1 MKFVIKGTLPGLNEY
16 IDAERE
22 SRYKAAAMKKQVQ
35 HTIVLVCRAQHP
47 KAHFTR
53 PVIMHYTWYEKDL
66 RRDCDN
72 IAFAK
77 KFIQDA
83 FVRAGILIDDSRRYI
98 TGFTDEFAV
107 DRKNPR
113 VEIEMEEFECAKNRG
128 KT

>member
-1 MKFVIKGTLPGLNEY
+1 MKYVIKGTLPGLNEY

-35 HTIVLVCRAQHP
+35 RTIALVCRAQHP
-47 KAHFTR
+47 KAHFTK
-53 PVIMHYTWYEKDL
+53 PVRIHYTWYEKDL

-98 TGFTDEFAV
+98 TGFTDNFAV

-113 VEIEMEEFECAKNRG
+113 VEIEMEELECAKNRG

>member
-1 MKFVIKGTLPGLNEY
+1 MKFVIKGPLPGLNEY
-16 IDAERE
+16 IEAER
-22 SRYKAAAMKKQVQ
+22 SNRYAASAMKKQVQ
-35 HTIVLVCRAQHP
+35 HAIAQVCRAQHP
-47 KAHFTR
+47 KAHFKN
-53 PVIMHYTWYEKDL
+53 PVRMHYLWVEKDM

-83 FVRAGILIDDSRRYI
+83 FVKAGILIDDSRRYI

-113 VEIEMEEFECAKNRG
+113 VEIEMEELP
-128 KT
+128 

>member
-1 MKFVIKGTLPGLNEY
+1 MKFVIKGALPGLNEY
-16 IDAERE
+16 IAAER
-22 SRYKAAAMKKQVQ
+22 SNRFAASTMKKQVQ
-35 HTIVLVCRAQHP
+35 HTISLVCRAQHP

-53 PVIMHYTWYEKDL
+53 PVVMHYTWYEKDL

-83 FVRAGILIDDSRRYI
+83 FVKAGILIDDSRKYVR
-98 TGFTDEFAV
+98 GFTDSFGV

-113 VEIEMEEFECAKNRG
+113 VEIEMEEVE
-128 KT
+128 

>member
-16 IDAERE
+16 IGAER
-22 SRYKAAAMKKQVQ
+22 SNRYAASAMKKQVQ
-35 HTIVLVCRAQHP
+35 HTIALVCRAQHP
-47 KAHFTR
+47 KAHFKN
-53 PVIMHYTWYEKDL
+53 PVRMHYTWYEKDL

-83 FVRAGILIDDSRRYI
+83 FVKAGILIDDSRRYVK
-98 TGFTDEFAV
+98 GFTDDFEV

-113 VEIEMEEFECAKNRG
+113 VEVEMEEVR
-128 KT
+128 